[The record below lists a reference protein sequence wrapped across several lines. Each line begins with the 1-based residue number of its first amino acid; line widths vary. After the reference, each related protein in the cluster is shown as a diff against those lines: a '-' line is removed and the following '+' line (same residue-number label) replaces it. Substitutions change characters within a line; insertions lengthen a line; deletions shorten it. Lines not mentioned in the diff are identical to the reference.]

1 MTWFTPS
8 VMSERI
14 VVGGLGRG
22 SRTAVITPILPISA
36 LRTHPRYGTIAQKAG
51 NRDDYS
57 ILVRNRDVRSHFS
70 SETGTSNT
78 TVFTMPLR

>member
-1 MTWFTPS
+1 MTWFTLS
-8 VMSERI
+8 VMNARPFL
-14 VVGGLGRG
+14 GGPGRW
-22 SRTAVITPILPISA
+22 SRTAVITPILAISA
-36 LRTHPRYGTIAQKAG
+36 VRTQARYGTIAQKAG